1 MEARTGG
8 ALYSRTSGKGN
19 SATFTVA
26 STADCS
32 LESAWR
38 GHARRRK
45 RSASLTRLR
54 VRAMCCILRRQADRG
69 GVSFEMSRPLVYE
82 RRVQVDRQRV
92 ARLIARFALGIAVGA
107 GLAFLL
113 LRYL

>member
-1 MEARTGG
+1 MLNF
-8 ALYSRTSGKGN
+8 ALTEFSEVRVLN
-19 SATFTVA
+19 
-26 STADCS
+26 
-32 LESAWR
+32 
-38 GHARRRK
+38 
-45 RSASLTRLR
+45 LTRT
-54 VRAMCCILRRQADRG
+54 DPG
-69 GVSFEMSRPLVYE
+69 GVSFEMFRPLAYE

>member
-1 MEARTGG
+1 M
-8 ALYSRTSGKGN
+8 
-19 SATFTVA
+19 VA
-26 STADCS
+26 SAADYS
-32 LESAWR
+32 LGSAWR
-38 GHARRRK
+38 GRARRRK

-54 VRAMCCILRRQADRG
+54 AKAMRCVLRRQADRG
-69 GVSFEMSRPLVYE
+69 GVSFEMFHSLAYE

-107 GLAFLL
+107 GLAFLI

>member
-1 MEARTGG
+1 MF
-8 ALYSRTSGKGN
+8 S
-19 SATFTVA
+19 
-26 STADCS
+26 
-32 LESAWR
+32 
-38 GHARRRK
+38 
-45 RSASLTRLR
+45 
-54 VRAMCCILRRQADRG
+54 
-69 GVSFEMSRPLVYE
+69 PLAYE